1 MDLRE
6 FTDKIFIG
14 SVNIMKT
21 DEWQWPTKWDYDRKI
36 KFLTDLLNYAKENEF
51 WEQAAVIRDV
61 TTEIEKETGSVS
73 GNTEE

>member
-1 MDLRE
+1 MNLRE

-36 KFLTDLLNYAKENEF
+36 KFLTDSLNYAKENEF
-51 WEQAAVIRDV
+51 WEQAAIIRDV
-61 TTEIEKETGSVS
+61 TKEIEKETRSVS
-73 GNTEE
+73 GSTEK

>member
-1 MDLRE
+1 MNLRE

-36 KFLTDLLNYAKENEF
+36 KFLTDSLNYAKENEF
-51 WEQAAVIRDV
+51 WEQAAIIRDV
-61 TTEIEKETGSVS
+61 TTEIEKETRSVS
-73 GNTEE
+73 GSTEK

>member
-1 MDLRE
+1 MDLKN

-21 DEWQWPTKWDYDRKI
+21 DEWKWPDKWEHDRKI

-61 TTEIEKETGSVS
+61 TTEIEKETRSVS

>member
-1 MDLRE
+1 MDLKN

-21 DEWQWPTKWDYDRKI
+21 DEWKWPNRWGRDRK
-36 KFLTDLLNYAKENEF
+36 KEFLTDLLNYAKENEF

-61 TTEIEKETGSVS
+61 TTEIEKETGPVS
-73 GNTEE
+73 SNTEE

>member
-1 MDLRE
+1 MDLKN
-6 FTDKIFIG
+6 FTEKIFIG
-14 SVNIMKT
+14 SVNIMQT
-21 DEWQWPTKWDYDRKI
+21 DEWKWPNRWGHDRKM

-73 GNTEE
+73 SNTEE

>member
-1 MDLRE
+1 MDLKN
-6 FTDKIFIG
+6 FTDKIFMG

-21 DEWQWPTKWDYDRKI
+21 DEWKWPTKWEYDRKM

-51 WEQAAVIRDV
+51 WEQAAIIRDV

-73 GNTEE
+73 SNTEE